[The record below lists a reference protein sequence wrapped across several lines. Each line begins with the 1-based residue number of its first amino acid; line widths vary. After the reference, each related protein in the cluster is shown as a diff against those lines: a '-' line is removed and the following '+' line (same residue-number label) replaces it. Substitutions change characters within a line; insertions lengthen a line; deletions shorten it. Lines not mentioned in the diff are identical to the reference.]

1 MALTLAEFQ
10 MDDLCD
16 VAEFVRIQ
24 LALTIL

>member
-1 MALTLAEFQ
+1 MALSLIDFQ
-10 MDDLCD
+10 MDALCG